1 MRPGRKA
8 ASKMPSDGCVAL
20 FPARPISPPSQCT
33 ASAASSLF
41 TITPHENALT
51 SKHPPRPSPKRC
63 TSSVNPPPCFR
74 RDDVK
79 YVVPSEF
86 LSLPEH
92 VLQHPVADHRNTVE
106 FDRRPH
112 HRQVKVPGG
121 VAAGEFIG
129 AGGEQEIAR
138 HRAQLGTVGVALV
151 VH

>member
-63 TSSVNPPPCFR
+63 TSSVNPPPPRSRGR
-74 RDDVK
+74 RG
-79 YVVPSEF
+79 
-86 LSLPEH
+86 SLMLP
-92 VLQHPVADHRNTVE
+92 
-106 FDRRPH
+106 RPH
-112 HRQVKVPGG
+112 IPKQEPRHLPLLDFLAALGDAIAAV
-121 VAAGEFIG
+121 VAVDVFERLV
-129 AGGEQEIAR
+129 AR
-138 HRAQLGTVGVALV
+138 VA
-151 VH
+151 